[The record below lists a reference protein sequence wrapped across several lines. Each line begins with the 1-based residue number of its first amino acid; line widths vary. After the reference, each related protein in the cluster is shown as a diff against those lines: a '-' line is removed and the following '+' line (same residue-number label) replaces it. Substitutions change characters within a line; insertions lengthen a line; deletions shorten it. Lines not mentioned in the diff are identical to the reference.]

1 MTDTLQSFIAGRW
14 IGRDPAQTLR
24 SAVDG
29 KPVASTHAEAIDFG
43 EAVDHARRVGLPNLL
58 ALDFQQ
64 RAQRLKAL
72 AKFLGANKEK
82 LYQVS
87 LNTGATRSDGW
98 VDIEG
103 GTGTL
108 FAYSGIGAAEL
119 PTGNLLHEGPTI
131 PLGKKGGFVGSHIL
145 VPRGGL
151 AVHINAFNFPVWGLL
166 EKFAPAFLAGVPCIG
181 KPATSTSYLTEAM
194 MRLVVESGILPEGSL
209 QLVIGGTGDLLDHL
223 GEQDVVTFTGS
234 ADTAA
239 KLRVHPNLVRR
250 SIPFNAEADSL
261 NCAILAPDV
270 TPDDEEFDLFVKE
283 VAREMTAKAGQKCT
297 AIRRAIVPRRHLD
310 AVAAKLKA
318 RLGKTVV
325 GDPSREEVRMGALA
339 SHGQRSDVA
348 ERVATLLKGA
358 ELVYGERDGFA
369 PVGDGVAE
377 GAFFAPTLLLSRK
390 PLEDAAVHE
399 VEAFGPVST
408 LMAYDGLEEAIAL
421 AARGRGS
428 LVGTLVTRDPATAA
442 RVIPAAAALHGRLLV
457 LDREAAA
464 ESTGHGSPLPP
475 LKHGGPGRAGGGE
488 ELGGLRAVKHY
499 LQRAAVQGSPTMLA
513 AVTGEYVRGAALR
526 ESEVHPFRRWFDDL
540 QVGDSLLTHRRTVGE
555 ADIVAFGGIS
565 GDYFYMHFDEVAAKE
580 TQFGKRIAHGY
591 FVLSAAAGLFVSPAP
606 GPVLANYGLDTLR
619 FVKPVGIGD
628 TIRARLTCKRK
639 TDRGRTDD
647 KGQGQGVVAWD
658 VEVTNQDGELVA
670 SYDILTLVAKRPTQ
684 EAALL
689 KS

>member
-108 FAYSGIGAAEL
+108 FAYAGIGTAEL

-223 GEQDVVTFTGS
+223 GEQDVVTFT
-234 ADTAA
+234 
-239 KLRVHPNLVRR
+239 
-250 SIPFNAEADSL
+250 
-261 NCAILAPDV
+261 
-270 TPDDEEFDLFVKE
+270 
-283 VAREMTAKAGQKCT
+283 
-297 AIRRAIVPRRHLD
+297 
-310 AVAAKLKA
+310 
-318 RLGKTVV
+318 
-325 GDPSREEVRMGALA
+325 
-339 SHGQRSDVA
+339 
-348 ERVATLLKGA
+348 
-358 ELVYGERDGFA
+358 
-369 PVGDGVAE
+369 
-377 GAFFAPTLLLSRK
+377 
-390 PLEDAAVHE
+390 
-399 VEAFGPVST
+399 
-408 LMAYDGLEEAIAL
+408 
-421 AARGRGS
+421 
-428 LVGTLVTRDPATAA
+428 
-442 RVIPAAAALHGRLLV
+442 
-457 LDREAAA
+457 
-464 ESTGHGSPLPP
+464 
-475 LKHGGPGRAGGGE
+475 
-488 ELGGLRAVKHY
+488 
-499 LQRAAVQGSPTMLA
+499 
-513 AVTGEYVRGAALR
+513 
-526 ESEVHPFRRWFDDL
+526 
-540 QVGDSLLTHRRTVGE
+540 
-555 ADIVAFGGIS
+555 
-565 GDYFYMHFDEVAAKE
+565 
-580 TQFGKRIAHGY
+580 
-591 FVLSAAAGLFVSPAP
+591 
-606 GPVLANYGLDTLR
+606 
-619 FVKPVGIGD
+619 
-628 TIRARLTCKRK
+628 
-639 TDRGRTDD
+639 
-647 KGQGQGVVAWD
+647 
-658 VEVTNQDGELVA
+658 
-670 SYDILTLVAKRPTQ
+670 
-684 EAALL
+684 
-689 KS
+689 